1 MSIFIFHEGL
11 VAFDYLQV
19 CSEPVVM
26 QTVEGDHESFI
37 LGKSALKVAD
47 IINRSLSADVNGTV

>member
-1 MSIFIFHEGL
+1 MFLFYEGL
-11 VAFDYLQV
+11 VAFYYLQV
-19 CSEPVVM
+19 CSAPVVV

-47 IINRSLSADVNGTV
+47 IINRSLSADVSGAV